1 MTLRFEKNCYPDV
14 NIYRQRKELGLNPIP
29 RKPNVWSRNRS
40 LQHSATD
47 ILSSGTARQ
56 STSFCRSFKR
66 QGYRHDL
73 ARTKDRKIEQ
83 EYCLYTNKIST
94 SDETEYGKWKK
105 DQNKVDDHPSAVAFF
120 KNKVNEAAP
129 RWMQLKSIQIPAFFD
144 FKKRIIQEK
153 TRAKQFKDRSKNEGK
168 KECFVS
174 MFCLDRIVVCD
185 DAYGYA

>member
-40 LQHSATD
+40 LQHSASD
-47 ILSSGTARQ
+47 ILSQGTARQ

-73 ARTKDRKIEQ
+73 ARTKDRKMEQ

-94 SDETEYGKWKK
+94 SDESEYGRFVSIDRLLFLMISSTINCTIKEPVTSLLLTVRTKCVP
-105 DQNKVDDHPSAVAFF
+105 NIFLLCFLSFFLSIYVD
-120 KNKVNEAAP
+120 
-129 RWMQLKSIQIPAFFD
+129 
-144 FKKRIIQEK
+144 
-153 TRAKQFKDRSKNEGK
+153 GK
-168 KECFVS
+168 KTKTIKPERWIIHRQWGSLKTKSTKQHHVGCN
-174 MFCLDRIVVCD
+174 
-185 DAYGYA
+185 